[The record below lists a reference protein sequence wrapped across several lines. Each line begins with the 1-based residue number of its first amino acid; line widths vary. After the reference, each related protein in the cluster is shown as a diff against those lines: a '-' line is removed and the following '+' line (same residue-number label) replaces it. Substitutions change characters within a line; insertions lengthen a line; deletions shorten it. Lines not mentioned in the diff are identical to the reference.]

1 VQGWVKRFYPMRGKN
16 QENADFSHF
25 FFGTNS
31 KWVYT
36 SLEKGHFLSRPRGA
50 FLGSEDGE
58 E

>member
-1 VQGWVKRFYPMRGKN
+1 MRGKN

-25 FFGTNS
+25 LFGTNS